1 MNNKLSD
8 WIKAYFLTY
17 GMFSFVLNASN
28 NNAIAYFSLAIIT
41 LFACGIGYIF
51 FSLINYID
59 SK

>member
-8 WIKAYFLTY
+8 WLKAYFITY
-17 GMFSFVLNASN
+17 GIFSLVLNVLN
-28 NNAIAYFSLAIIT
+28 NDIIGYIYLAIIT
-41 LFACGIGYIF
+41 LFACCIGYIL

>member
-8 WIKAYFLTY
+8 WIKAYFVTFI
-17 GMFSFVLNASN
+17 MFSLVLNASN
-28 NNAIAYFSLAIIT
+28 NDLIVYISLAIIT
-41 LFACGIGYIF
+41 LIACCIGYIF